1 MAWIWT
7 AISVI
12 NFLWL
17 LQVLLS
23 LKRNRKLPPGP
34 TGLPIIGHFHLLG
47 KNPHQDF
54 HNLAQKYGPIMYLRF
69 GFVPTI
75 VVSSPAAA
83 ELVLKTH
90 DLIFAGRAH
99 HQAAKE
105 ISYDKR
111 NIVFA
116 QYGIYWRNMRKL
128 CTLELLSNFK
138 INQFQPMRRAEIEV
152 FVESLQRAA
161 GKRETVDISAKI
173 SALIGDMTCLMVF
186 GRKFADGDLDE
197 KGFKAVIG
205 ETLQVAALPNIA
217 DYFPFLAALD
227 LQGLTRRMKEL
238 SKTFDGF
245 LERII
250 DDHIQNKQ
258 EKKHAQD
265 FADTMITIMESGE
278 AGFEFDRRHV
288 KAVLLVIILQEKYK
302 QKIMEWA
309 LSELIRHP
317 KAMKKLQQELE
328 KVVGMDQIVEESHLD
343 RLEYLDM
350 VVKETLRLHPAVPL
364 LIHESLEDCVVDQF
378 HVPKGSRLIVNVWS
392 IGKDPNAWREPQK
405 FLPERFIG
413 SNIDLRGQDFQ
424 LIPFG
429 SGRRGCPGLQ
439 LGLTVVRLVLAQLVH
454 CFDWELPDGMV
465 ASELD
470 MAEHFGLVTCRE
482 NHLLAVPTYRLL
494 K

>member
-7 AISVI
+7 AMSVI
-12 NFLWL
+12 AFLWV

-23 LKRNRKLPPGP
+23 LKRNKKLPPGP

-54 HNLAQKYGPIMYLRF
+54 HNLAQKHGPIM
-69 GFVPTI
+69 
-75 VVSSPAAA
+75 
-83 ELVLKTH
+83 
-90 DLIFAGRAH
+90 AH
-99 HQAAKE
+99 LQAAKE

-111 NIVFA
+111 NVVFA
-116 QYGIYWRNMRKL
+116 PYGSYWRNMRKL
-128 CTLELLSNFK
+128 CTLELLSNFR
-138 INQFQPMRRAEIEV
+138 INQFQPMRRAEIEI
-152 FVESLQRAA
+152 FVGSLRRAA
-161 GKRETVDISAKI
+161 GKRETVDISARI

-217 DYFPFLAALD
+217 DFFPFMAALD

-250 DDHIQNKQ
+250 DDHIENKQ

-265 FADTMITIMESGE
+265 FVDTMMTIMESGE

-288 KAVLLVIILQEKYK
+288 KAVLLDMLIAGMDTSSAVV
-302 QKIMEWA
+302 EWT

-328 KVVGMDQIVEESHLD
+328 QVVGMDQIVEESHLD

-350 VVKETLRLHPAVPL
+350 VVKETFRLHPAVPI
-364 LIHESLEDCVVDQF
+364 LIHESLEDCIVDQF

-392 IGKDPNAWREPQK
+392 IGKDPNVWREPQK

-439 LGLTVVRLVLAQLVH
+439 LGLTVVRLVVAQLVH

-470 MAEHFGLVTCRE
+470 MAEHFGLVTCRD

>member
-1 MAWIWT
+1 MAPSCT
-7 AISVI
+7 YASASCPP
-12 NFLWL
+12 
-17 LQVLLS
+17 LS
-23 LKRNRKLPPGP
+23 YRRLP
-34 TGLPIIGHFHLLG
+34 
-47 KNPHQDF
+47 
-54 HNLAQKYGPIMYLRF
+54 
-69 GFVPTI
+69 
-75 VVSSPAAA
+75 AA

-99 HQAAKE
+99 LQAAKE

-111 NIVFA
+111 NVVFA
-116 QYGIYWRNMRKL
+116 PYGSYWRNMRKL
-128 CTLELLSNFK
+128 CTLELLSNFR

-152 FVESLQRAA
+152 FVGSLRRAA
-161 GKRETVDISAKI
+161 GKRETVDISARI

-217 DYFPFLAALD
+217 DFFPFMAALD

-250 DDHIQNKQ
+250 DDHIENKQ

-265 FADTMITIMESGE
+265 FVDTMMTIMESGE

-288 KAVLLVIILQEKYK
+288 KAVLLDMLIAGMDTSSAVV
-302 QKIMEWA
+302 EWT

-328 KVVGMDQIVEESHLD
+328 QVVGMDQIVEESHLD

-350 VVKETLRLHPAVPL
+350 VVKETFRLHPAVPI
-364 LIHESLEDCVVDQF
+364 LIHQSLEDCIVDQF

-392 IGKDPNAWREPQK
+392 IGKDPNVWREPQK

-439 LGLTVVRLVLAQLVH
+439 LGLTVVRLVVAQLVH

-470 MAEHFGLVTCRE
+470 MAEHFGLVTCRD